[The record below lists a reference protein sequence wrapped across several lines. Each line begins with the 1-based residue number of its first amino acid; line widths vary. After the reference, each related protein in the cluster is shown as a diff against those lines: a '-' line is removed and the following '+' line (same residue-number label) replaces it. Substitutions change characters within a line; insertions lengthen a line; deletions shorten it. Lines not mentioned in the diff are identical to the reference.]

1 MSWRWIQSK
10 EAKQA
15 GIAIGTV
22 SVIALCSWI
31 AWRNF
36 KKSTTL
42 GGAPVAGSS
51 KPRPGKRFLKDQAY
65 WAAINNIKLAAAD
78 DIKNGRITKNVI
90 IGINKA
96 MIQLVQDEYLSNI
109 LENRRIRRSYMNNLA
124 GYSQELAKG
133 NQRNEELLKEG
144 VKEVVRDVGMDEKLY
159 EQQSNLACHEDPNVA
174 YMSIFLLESLKAKI
188 ETKNKN
194 LPKESLIAYFSVQV
208 ENFDKYNFQELGLPT
223 DALLAT
229 KQNFMSDLASIQMKI
244 EEEDLL
250 NHKLLLSE
258 PEVVELSK
266 KLDEKVYFET
276 QKSNRFSY

>member
-1 MSWRWIQSK
+1 MSWKWIQTK

-22 SVIALCSWI
+22 TVVALCTWV

-36 KKSTTL
+36 KKSTTP
-42 GGAPVAGSS
+42 GGPSTGSLT
-51 KPRPGKRFLKDQAY
+51 KPRLGKRFLKDQAY
-65 WAAINNIKLAAAD
+65 WAAINNIKTAAAD
-78 DIKNGRITKNVI
+78 DIKNGRISKNVI

-109 LENRRIRRSYMNNLA
+109 IENRRLRRSYMNNLS
-124 GYSQELAKG
+124 GYAQEVAKG

-144 VKEVVRDVGMDEKLY
+144 AKEVVRDVGIDEKLY

-188 ETKNKN
+188 AKNNEN
-194 LPKESLIAYFSVQV
+194 LRKEALIAYFNVQV

-229 KQNFMSDLASIQMKI
+229 KQNFMSDLASIQLKI

-250 NHKLLLSE
+250 NNKLLLSE
-258 PEVVELSK
+258 PEVVEVSK